1 MVKKLSEKEGLIMT
15 KLVGITSCS
24 NGIAHTYMTAEAI
37 KKECKKYGLNIHIE
51 MQGQLGPE
59 NEISQKEFDEA
70 DAIVLCCGVLP
81 IGPERF
87 EKYQDKTVS
96 INWNEVLKK
105 PNIVI
110 NALKEAGLIDKNLE
124 MKK

>member
-1 MVKKLSEKEGLIMT
+1 M
-15 KLVGITSCS
+15 
-24 NGIAHTYMTAEAI
+24 
-37 KKECKKYGLNIHIE
+37 
-51 MQGQLGPE
+51 
-59 NEISQKEFDEA
+59 
-70 DAIVLCCGVLP
+70 P

-124 MKK
+124 MKSKACKGKYPIAFIKSKLMMEVFKNMEEKKENYQLE